1 MSIIEKMLLLNK
13 EKHMNSKLIKAFN
26 WIFTFLLVISLY
38 PFFAYQG
45 DKQLLVLIV
54 MLVAIVASTISYIPY
69 DEEKNEKQYHIAYLT
84 SYLSH
89 IVIIVVMFLLA
100 LWELN
105 TTNMIGTWFYV
116 LLLTIALIRPVI
128 TLLIKAFK

>member
-1 MSIIEKMLLLNK
+1 
-13 EKHMNSKLIKAFN
+13 MNSKLIKAFN
-26 WIFTFLLVISLY
+26 WIFTFLLVASVI

-45 DKQLLVLIV
+45 NKQLLVLIV
-54 MLVAIVASTISYIPY
+54 MLIAIVASTISYIP
-69 DEEKNEKQYHIAYLT
+69 EEKNETQYHVAYLT

-105 TTNMIGTWFYV
+105 TTNFIGTWFYV
-116 LLLTIALIRPVI
+116 LLLTVALIRPVI
-128 TLLIKAFK
+128 YLLIKAFK